1 MPFPI
6 HDTSRRG
13 RVLNA
18 SFPYFRS
25 PKYWY
30 IDQLVCFPWFFL
42 TSSRQVHGCM
52 DTKLGYGPFHIKC
65 KVHPTTCHE
74 ATEGE
79 YRYSCTLSLTSV
91 LDEGGWVV
99 NATFRPLYSRELFGN
114 HCVGGRVG
122 SRAGIDGCEKS
133 CPPPRFDPRTV
144 QPEVSRYKS
153 STLFKIN
160 SSLITFLLDAA

>member
-91 LDEGGWVV
+91 LDEGGWLMPHPTSFSHGNDLAHTVQEAGWAPGPV
-99 NATFRPLYSRELFGN
+99 WTDEENLPLLG
-114 HCVGGRVG
+114 
-122 SRAGIDGCEKS
+122 
-133 CPPPRFDPRTV
+133 FDP
-144 QPEVSRYKS
+144 
-153 STLFKIN
+153 
-160 SSLITFLLDAA
+160 